1 MVIDKK
7 ALTREYKETPRPMGV
22 FGILNKT
29 SGVSL
34 VGWSVNLPAILNRH
48 RSELRL
54 NGHRDKEFQ
63 RDWNAHGETS
73 FEFQVLDTLDPSDDP
88 AYDPTDDLKLLE
100 QMWID
105 KLAPLSK
112 RALR

>member
-1 MVIDKK
+1 VIDKK

-22 FGILNKT
+22 FRIHNKT
-29 SGVSL
+29 SGMSL

-48 RSELRL
+48 RGEFRLR
-54 NGHRDKEFQ
+54 GHRDNDFQ
-63 RDWNAHGETS
+63 RDWNAHGEES
-73 FEFQVLDTLDPSDDP
+73 FSFDVLDTLEPSDDP
-88 AYDPTDDLKLLE
+88 AWNPTDDLKVLE
-100 QMWID
+100 QMWLD